1 MKNSMNYSIESSLKS
16 LEDKGVI
23 IIDPRQVYVSPDL
36 DLDRIYPGS
45 VLYPGTRLTGKRTL
59 IGTGAEIGVEGPATV
74 NDSVIGA
81 KASIASGYVT
91 ESTLLP
97 RAKAGANCHYR
108 GGTLL
113 EEEANTAHTVG
124 LKQTIMMYGV
134 TMGSLINFCDALL
147 SGGLSRKIHT
157 EVRSGFIHF
166 NFTPWGESGDKATP
180 SLIGT
185 VTEGVF
191 LDKPPI
197 FLGGMSGIVGPKE
210 IGFGS
215 MTIAGQ
221 VVRKSVPDETMY
233 SGGRSDFERPFSY
246 NNSQPSENHVRFKR
260 ESNIEYLAQLYA
272 LKAWYTQIRLKRSRL
287 CNNEELSLVYSGAL
301 ETIEECVKERV
312 KRYKSFASQWGA
324 EPLNDACLSEDPFE
338 FSGSIDWKP
347 ELEYDKWIW
356 SLSTSEKSL
365 LHDWIVSCA
374 NGVKSNL

>member
-1 MKNSMNYSIESSLKS
+1 MKNSMNYSIENSLKS

-157 EVRSGFIHF
+157 EVGSGFIHF

-246 NNSQPSENHVRFKR
+246 NNSQPSESHVRFKR

-312 KRYKSFASQWGA
+312 KRYKSFASQWDA
-324 EPLNDACLSEDPFE
+324 EPLNDACLGEDPLE

-356 SLSTSEKSL
+356 SLSASEKSL

-374 NGVKSNL
+374 NRVKSNL

>member
-1 MKNSMNYSIESSLKS
+1 MNYSIENTLKS
-16 LEDKGVI
+16 LADKGVKM
-23 IIDPRQVYVSPDL
+23 IDPRQVYVSPDV
-36 DLDRIYPGS
+36 DPDRIYPGS
-45 VLYPGTRLTGKRTL
+45 VLYPGARITGSRTL
-59 IGTGAEIGVEGPATV
+59 IGTGAKIGTEGPATV

-97 RAKAGANCHYR
+97 RAKAGGSCHLR

-113 EEEANTAHTVG
+113 EEEANTAHAVG
-124 LKQTIMMYGV
+124 LKQTILMYGV

-147 SGGLSRKIHT
+147 SGGLSRKVHT
-157 EVRSGFIHF
+157 EVGSGFIHF
-166 NFTPWGESGDKATP
+166 NFTPWGESGDKATA

-221 VVRKSVPDETMY
+221 VLRKSVPEDTMY
-233 SGGRSDFERPFSY
+233 SGERPGFEIPFSY
-246 NNSQPSENHVRFKR
+246 NDTVPSEKNIRLKR
-260 ESNIEYLAQLYA
+260 ESNVEYLAQLYA
-272 LKAWYTQIRLKRSRL
+272 LKAWYTQIRMRRSRL
-287 CNNEELSLVYSGAL
+287 CGDEELSLVYAGAL

-312 KRYKSFASQWGA
+312 KRYKSFASRWGA
-324 EPLNDACLSEDPFE
+324 ESINDACLCEEPSVFVD
-338 FSGSIDWKP
+338 SVDWKP
-347 ELEYDKWIW
+347 ELAYDEWIW
-356 SLSTSEKSL
+356 SLSGSEKSL
-365 LHDWIVSCA
+365 LHDWISSCA
-374 NGVKSNL
+374 DKIRSGL